1 MPAKPRHLLIL
12 ETATGARPFAD
23 WMDTLEGQDI
33 HGILMNR
40 LDRVEKGNLGDCHSV
55 GKGVSELRIDVGPG
69 YRVYFGQ
76 DQDLVILLGGG
87 AKNTQT
93 RDIKGAQKR
102 WEEYNAEENE

>member
-1 MPAKPRHLLIL
+1 
-12 ETATGARPFAD
+12 
-23 WMDTLEGQDI
+23 MDTLEGRDI
-33 HGILMNR
+33 HGIVMTR

-76 DQDLVILLGGG
+76 DHDLVILLGGG
-87 AKNTQT
+87 AKSTQT

-102 WEEYNAEENE
+102 WEEYNAEEDE